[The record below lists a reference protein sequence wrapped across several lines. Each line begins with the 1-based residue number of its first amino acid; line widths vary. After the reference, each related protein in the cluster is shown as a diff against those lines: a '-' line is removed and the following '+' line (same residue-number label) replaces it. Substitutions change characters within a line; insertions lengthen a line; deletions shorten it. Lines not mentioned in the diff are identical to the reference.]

1 MARSKRLVLP
11 SVQNPE
17 RIKLMTS
24 IALPRKIFQ
33 GAAKRADMFRMF
45 DRHAM
50 RPDRFAGDQSA
61 VYAGEWFEI
70 DEISYS
76 YMLDILPPLW
86 MRGPI
91 FAMREFMTGSVTSV
105 FYAIRIDE
113 AVRYFHTYCNLSD
126 PASVEAMRTA
136 IIDRETRPVRGMSRD
151 ERLEHIWS
159 TTTDDYRGY
168 AGDHWPTAMQG
179 HRTVMLYGGSEG
191 TFLKLLDTLS
201 DDEIAAKLP
210 VHLRH
215 LPSALAA

>member
-1 MARSKRLVLP
+1 
-11 SVQNPE
+11 
-17 RIKLMTS
+17 MTS
-24 IALPRKIFQ
+24 IPLPRKIFH
-33 GAAKRADMFRMF
+33 GVARRADMFRMF
-45 DRHAM
+45 DRHTM
-50 RPDRFAGDQSA
+50 RPNRFDGDQSA

-70 DEISYS
+70 DETSYS

-86 MRGPI
+86 MRGSV

-105 FYAIRIDE
+105 FYAIRINE
-113 AVRYFHTYCNLSD
+113 AVRYFHTYCDLSD
-126 PASVEAMRTA
+126 PDSVEAMRTA
-136 IIDRETRPVRGMSRD
+136 IVDREARPARAMSRE

-159 TTTDDYRGY
+159 TTSPDYRGY
-168 AGDHWPTAMQG
+168 AGTRWPTAMQG

>member
-1 MARSKRLVLP
+1 
-11 SVQNPE
+11 
-17 RIKLMTS
+17 
-24 IALPRKIFQ
+24 
-33 GAAKRADMFRMF
+33 
-45 DRHAM
+45 
-50 RPDRFAGDQSA
+50 
-61 VYAGEWFEI
+61 
-70 DEISYS
+70 
-76 YMLDILPPLW
+76 MLDILPPLW

-105 FYAIRIDE
+105 FYAIRIDDT
-113 AVRYFHTYCNLSD
+113 VRYFHTYCDLSD
-126 PASVEAMRTA
+126 PNSVEAMRSA
-136 IIDRETRPVRGMSRD
+136 ILDRETRPVRAMSRE

-168 AGDHWPTAMQG
+168 AGDSWPKPMQG